1 VGGSGSGTQWNL
13 ADQEPR
19 RQETARYAQVEPNRF
34 NLTSVEPLSTFGADV
49 DTASFANVRRFLSE
63 GRLPPADAVRVEE
76 FVNYFKFDYDAPSRD
91 RAVSITSEVGECPW
105 APGHKLV
112 LVGARAQSAADPEAP
127 RNLVFLVDVSGS
139 MQPAERLPLLKT
151 ALAMFVDTLRPN
163 DEVSIVTYAGS
174 SGVALR
180 PTRARNRDRILDAI
194 ASLGADGSTNGAAG
208 LMLAYRL
215 ARERFEAGGV
225 NRIILATDGDF
236 NVGITGKRDLYQL
249 IDREK
254 RSGVFLSVLGVG
266 TDNVKDDTMEML
278 ADKGNGHYSYLDSLQ
293 EARRVLIREGSST
306 LETVAKDVK
315 FQVEFNPALV
325 QAWKLIGYENRLMA
339 HEAFND
345 DRKDGGELG
354 AGHTVT
360 VLYEVVPAGEKL
372 PSELRPGKRPVIEPS
387 VYQESRPVN
396 GSKRDDLMTVRVRYK
411 QPDES
416 ESVMFTSAVKA
427 GGRSSNIP
435 FAAAV
440 AEFGLLLRDDL
451 PGARRWD
458 ALLSRVQA
466 LPNGFDASGERA
478 GFARMVELAA
488 GLRRLR

>member
-1 VGGSGSGTQWNL
+1 
-13 ADQEPR
+13 
-19 RQETARYAQVEPNRF
+19 
-34 NLTSVEPLSTFGADV
+34 
-49 DTASFANVRRFLSE
+49 
-63 GRLPPADAVRVEE
+63 
-76 FVNYFKFDYDAPSRD
+76 
-91 RAVSITSEVGECPW
+91 
-105 APGHKLV
+105 
-112 LVGARAQSAADPEAP
+112 
-127 RNLVFLVDVSGS
+127 
-139 MQPAERLPLLKT
+139 
-151 ALAMFVDTLRPN
+151 
-163 DEVSIVTYAGS
+163 
-174 SGVALR
+174 
-180 PTRARNRDRILDAI
+180 
-194 ASLGADGSTNGAAG
+194 
-208 LMLAYRL
+208 
-215 ARERFEAGGV
+215 
-225 NRIILATDGDF
+225 
-236 NVGITGKRDLYQL
+236 
-249 IDREK
+249 
-254 RSGVFLSVLGVG
+254 
-266 TDNVKDDTMEML
+266 MEML

-315 FQVEFNPALV
+315 FQVEFNPAVV

-440 AEFGLLLRDDL
+440 AEFGLLLRDDQ